1 MKTCILLYGHL
12 QDCEKT
18 YSILNNILSKYDVDI
33 YCSFDNSMEDENA
46 LLFSEKENI
55 VDVICHEPSVPLWI
69 QNMQKG
75 RFFEKEKTYTNAF
88 HRHMVFIES
97 REQHIY
103 ENYIFIDVSNIK
115 CEVIPDFTFENA
127 KLFTNKSYFAC
138 NYSTASTLAMI
149 FHELENLYYKG
160 CYFDEMC
167 LIEKTCEKKKIEIIS
182 A

>member
-1 MKTCILLYGHL
+1 MYGHL
-12 QDCEKT
+12 HDCQKT

-33 YCSFDNSMEDENA
+33 YCSLNNNMEDENA
-46 LLFSEKENI
+46 LSLSEKRNI

-97 REQHIY
+97 RQQQIY
-103 ENYIFIDVSNIK
+103 EDYIFIDVSKIK
-115 CEVIPDFTFENA
+115 SKVIPEYTFENA
-127 KLFTNKSYFAC
+127 KLLTDKSYFAC
-138 NYSTASTLAMI
+138 DYSTASTLAMI
-149 FHELENLYYKG
+149 FHDLENLYYKG

-167 LIEKTCEKKKIEIIS
+167 LVEKTCENKKIEMIL

>member
-1 MKTCILLYGHL
+1 MKTCVLIYGHL
-12 QDCEKT
+12 HDCEKT
-18 YSILNNILSKYDVDI
+18 YSILDNILSKYDVDM
-33 YCSFDNSMEDENA
+33 YCSFNNSIEDENA

-88 HRHMVFIES
+88 HRHMVFVES
-97 REQHIY
+97 RQQQIY
-103 ENYIFIDVSNIK
+103 EDYIFIDVSKIK
-115 CEVIPDFTFENA
+115 SEVIPEYTFENA
-127 KLFTNKSYFAC
+127 KLFTDKSYFAC
-138 NYSTASTLAMI
+138 DYWTASTLAMI
-149 FHELENLYYKG
+149 FHDLQNLYYKG

-167 LIEKTCEKKKIEIIS
+167 LVEKTCQNKKIEMIL